1 MTKLW
6 QLWLVFSR
14 LGLTSFGGPSA
25 HIGFF
30 RDEFVTR
37 RKWLSDDE
45 FAQDNAL
52 CQIMPGPAS
61 SQLGMLIGARY
72 AGLLGSIVAWLA
84 FTTPSALLML
94 LAINGS
100 TWLAD
105 YPTVIQG
112 LLIGAASVVAHA
124 IWGMA
129 RNFCVDT
136 PRQLLAFITA
146 VVLLMFPLAWIQLVV
161 LLIAGV
167 IGAFVLTTTPMIPTR
182 PHTIISQTSGI
193 ILLATFGLLLAISL
207 VVQTP
212 LSWLY
217 QTGALVFGGG
227 HVVLPM
233 LQQRF
238 VGVELISTTQLI
250 SGYALAQI
258 VPGPLFAFSAFVA
271 GISYAGSWWWGC
283 AGILAIFLPGWLLII
298 GIQPWWQ
305 QLIQQHVYIH
315 RGLLGIQAAVV
326 GLLGATLWDPL
337 MAHALH
343 TPIDVAIWIT
353 GFAALHVL
361 RLPAWSIALVCA
373 VIGTIRGFI

>member
-1 MTKLW
+1 MHKVW

-37 RKWLSDDE
+37 RHWLSDEE

-61 SQLGMLIGARY
+61 SQLGMLIGARQ

-100 TWLAD
+100 TWLNE
-105 YPTVIQG
+105 YPTIIQG

-129 RNFCVDT
+129 KSFCVDR
-136 PRQLLAFITA
+136 PRQLLAFGTA
-146 VVLLMFPLAWIQLVV
+146 IILLLFPFPWLQLVV
-161 LLIAGV
+161 LVGAGLL
-167 IGAFVLTTTPMIPTR
+167 GALTLTTAAPVVMRQPA
-182 PHTIISQTSGI
+182 IISRTGGG
-193 ILLATFGLLLAISL
+193 ILLVVFALLLTVSL
-207 VVQTP
+207 VTSTP

-238 VGVELISTTQLI
+238 VGMELISNDQLI
-250 SGYALAQI
+250 SGYAIAQI
-258 VPGPLFAFSAFVA
+258 LPGPLFAFSAFVA
-271 GISYAGSWWWGC
+271 GISAAGSWWWGI
-283 AGILAIFLPGWLLII
+283 AGLVAIFLPGWLLIM

-305 QLIQQHVYIH
+305 QLTQHVSVY
-315 RGLLGIQAAVV
+315 RALLSIQAAVV

-337 MAHALH
+337 MRHALLSSV
-343 TPIDVAIWIT
+343 DVALWVG
-353 GFAALHVL
+353 GFTALQVL
-361 RLPAWSIALVCA
+361 KLPAWHVALACA
-373 VIGTIRGFI
+373 VIGAARGLL

>member
-1 MTKLW
+1 MSKLW
-6 QLWLVFSR
+6 QLWLIFSR

-37 RKWLSDDE
+37 RQWLSDDE

-61 SQLGMLIGARY
+61 SQLGMLIGAHH
-72 AGLLGSIVAWLA
+72 AGVIGSIVAWLA

-100 TWLAD
+100 TWLAG

-129 RNFCVDT
+129 KSFCVDK
-136 PRQLLAFITA
+136 PRQLLAFVTTI
-146 VVLLMFPLAWIQLVV
+146 VLLLFPLAWIQLVV
-161 LLIAGV
+161 LLVAGIV
-167 IGAFVLTTTPMIPTR
+167 GAFVLTTTPINPTR
-182 PHTIISQTSGI
+182 QHIVVSRTGGI
-193 ILLATFGLLLAISL
+193 VLLATFGLLLAVSL
-207 VVQTP
+207 VVNTP

-238 VGVELISTTQLI
+238 VSMDLISNNQLI
-250 SGYALAQI
+250 SGYAIAQI

-271 GISYAGSWWWGC
+271 GVSYAGSWWWGI
-283 AGILAIFLPGWLLII
+283 AGLVVIFVPGWLLII

-305 QLIQQHVYIH
+305 QLTQHVSVY
-315 RGLLGIQAAVV
+315 RALLGIQAAVV
-326 GLLGATLWDPL
+326 GLLGATLWNPL
-337 MAHALH
+337 MQHALLV
-343 TPIDVAIWIT
+343 PLDVALWVA
-353 GFAALHVL
+353 GFAALQVL
-361 RLPAWSIALVCA
+361 KLPAWHIALACA
-373 VIGTIRGFI
+373 IIGAVRGML

>member
-1 MTKLW
+1 MRKLW
-6 QLWLVFSR
+6 HLWLIFSR

-37 RKWLSDDE
+37 RHWLSDDE

-61 SQLGMLIGARY
+61 SQLGMLIGARQ

-100 TWLAD
+100 TWLNN
-105 YPTVIQG
+105 YPTVIHG

-129 RNFCVDT
+129 KSFCVDR
-136 PRQLLAFITA
+136 PRQLLAFGTA
-146 VVLLMFPLAWIQLVV
+146 
-161 LLIAGV
+161 
-167 IGAFVLTTTPMIPTR
+167 
-182 PHTIISQTSGI
+182 I
-193 ILLATFGLLLAISL
+193 ILLLFPFPWLQLAVLLGAGLTGAFTLTTASPVATRQPAVISRTGGGVLLVVFAILLTVSL
-207 VVQTP
+207 VTSTS

-238 VGVELISTTQLI
+238 VGMGIISNDQLI
-250 SGYALAQI
+250 SGYAIAQI
-258 VPGPLFAFSAFVA
+258 LPGPLFAFSAFVA
-271 GISYAGSWWWGC
+271 GISAAGSWWWGI
-283 AGILAIFLPGWLLII
+283 AGLVAIFLPGWLLII

-305 QLIQQHVYIH
+305 QLTQHVSVY
-315 RGLLGIQAAVV
+315 RALLGIQAAVV

-337 MAHALH
+337 MRHALLLP
-343 TPIDVAIWIT
+343 TDVALWVA

-361 RLPAWSIALVCA
+361 KLPAWHIALACA
-373 VIGTIRGFI
+373 LIGAARSLI

>member
-6 QLWLVFSR
+6 QLWLIFSR

-25 HIGFF
+25 HIGYF

-37 RKWLSDDE
+37 RRWLSDDE

-61 SQLGMLIGARY
+61 SQLGMLIGARQ

-100 TWLAD
+100 TWLD
-105 YPTVIQG
+105 GYPTVIQG

-129 RNFCVDT
+129 KSFCVDR
-136 PRQLLAFITA
+136 PRQLLAFGTTI
-146 VVLLMFPLAWIQLVV
+146 VLLLFPLPWLQLIV
-161 LLIAGV
+161 LLGAGL
-167 IGAFVLTTTPMIPTR
+167 IGAFTLTTASPTATR
-182 PHTIISQTSGI
+182 QHAVVSRTGGI
-193 ILLATFGLLLAISL
+193 ILLVTFGLLLVISL
-207 VVQTP
+207 IVSTS

-238 VGVELISTTQLI
+238 VGMELISNDQLI
-250 SGYALAQI
+250 SGYAIAQI
-258 VPGPLFAFSAFVA
+258 LPGPLFAFSAFVA
-271 GISYAGSWWWGC
+271 GVSAAGSWWWGI
-283 AGILAIFLPGWLLII
+283 AGLVAIFLPGWLLII

-305 QLIQQHVYIH
+305 QLTQYVAIY
-315 RGLLGIQAAVV
+315 RALLGIQAAVV
-326 GLLGATLWDPL
+326 GLLGATLWNPLMRHALVDPL
-337 MAHALH
+337 
-343 TPIDVAIWIT
+343 DVALWVG
-353 GFAALHVL
+353 GFAALQVL
-361 RLPAWSIALVCA
+361 KLPAWHVALAGAFIGIA
-373 VIGTIRGFI
+373 RGFA

>member
-1 MTKLW
+1 MHKLW
-6 QLWLVFSR
+6 QLWLIFSR

-37 RKWLSDDE
+37 RRWLSDDE

-61 SQLGMLIGARY
+61 SQLGMLIGARQ

-100 TWLAD
+100 AWLNA

-129 RNFCVDT
+129 KSFCVDR
-136 PRQLLAFITA
+136 PRQLLAFGTA
-146 VVLLMFPLAWIQLVV
+146 ILLLLFPLPWLQLII
-161 LLIAGV
+161 LLGTGL
-167 IGAFVLTTTPMIPTR
+167 IGAFTLTTASPVATR
-182 PHTIISQTSGI
+182 QPAVISRTGGSVLLVVFA
-193 ILLATFGLLLAISL
+193 ILLTVSL
-207 VVQTP
+207 VTNTP
-212 LSWLY
+212 ISWLY

-238 VGVELISTTQLI
+238 VGMELISNDQLI
-250 SGYALAQI
+250 SGYAMAQ
-258 VPGPLFAFSAFVA
+258 VLPGPLFAFSAFVA
-271 GISYAGSWWWGC
+271 GVSAAGSWWWGI
-283 AGILAIFLPGWLLII
+283 AGLVAIFLPGWLLII

-305 QLIQQHVYIH
+305 QLTQHVWVY
-315 RGLLGIQAAVV
+315 RALLGIQAAVV

-337 MAHALH
+337 MRHALLS
-343 TPIDVAIWIT
+343 PIDVALWVG
-353 GFAALHVL
+353 GFAALQVL
-361 RLPAWSIALVCA
+361 KLPAWHVALACA
-373 VIGTIRGFI
+373 LIGAARSLL

>member
-6 QLWLVFSR
+6 QLWLIFSR

-37 RKWLSDDE
+37 RGWLSDDE

-52 CQIMPGPAS
+52 CQIMPGPSS
-61 SQLGMLIGARY
+61 SQLGMLIGARHS
-72 AGLLGSIVAWLA
+72 GISGSIVAWLA

-105 YPTVIQG
+105 YPTIIQG

-129 RNFCVDT
+129 KSFCVDQ
-136 PRQLLAFITA
+136 PRQLLAFATA
-146 VVLLMFPLAWIQLVV
+146 IILLLFPLAWLQLVV
-161 LLIAGV
+161 LLTAGV
-167 IGAFVLTTTPMIPTR
+167 IGVFALTTTPTSPTR
-182 PHTIISQTSGI
+182 QHAVISRSGG
-193 ILLATFGLLLAISL
+193 ILLLAAFALLLAISL
-207 VVQTP
+207 VVRTP

-238 VGVELISTTQLI
+238 VSEQLLTNDQLI
-250 SGYALAQI
+250 SGYAIAQI
-258 VPGPLFAFSAFVA
+258 LPGPLFAFSAFVA
-271 GISYAGSWWWGC
+271 GVSYAGSWWWGVV
-283 AGILAIFLPGWLLII
+283 GLVAIFVPGWLLII
-298 GIQPWWQ
+298 GIQPWWHQ
-305 QLIQQHVYIH
+305 VTQHASIY
-315 RGLLGIQAAVV
+315 RALLGIQAAVV

-337 MAHALH
+337 MRHALL
-343 TPIDVAIWIT
+343 TPADVALWVA
-353 GFAALHVL
+353 GFAALQAL
-361 RLPAWSIALVCA
+361 KLPAWHVALACA
-373 VIGTIRGFI
+373 VIGAV

>member
-1 MTKLW
+1 MHKLW
-6 QLWLVFSR
+6 QIWLVFSR

-37 RKWLSDDE
+37 RRWLSDDE
-45 FAQDNAL
+45 FAHDNAL

-61 SQLGMLIGARY
+61 SQLGMLIGARQ
-72 AGLLGSIVAWLA
+72 AGLIGSVVAWLA

-100 TWLAD
+100 TWIAD
-105 YPTVIQG
+105 YPTIIHG

-129 RNFCVDT
+129 KSFCVDK
-136 PRQLLAFITA
+136 PLQLLAFGTA
-146 VVLLMFPLAWIQLVV
+146 MLLLTFPFPWLQLVV
-161 LLIAGV
+161 LLGAGV
-167 IGAFVLTTTPMIPTR
+167 IGAYTLTSVSPTVTR
-182 PHTIISQTSGI
+182 HTIVISRSTGI
-193 ILLATFGLLLAISL
+193 ALLATFVLML
-207 VVQTP
+207 VVSLAMNTP
-212 LSWLY
+212 LGWLY

-238 VGVELISTTQLI
+238 VGMGLISNDQLI
-250 SGYALAQI
+250 SGYAIAQI
-258 VPGPLFAFSAFVA
+258 LPGPLFAFSAFVA
-271 GISYAGSWWWGC
+271 GVSAAGSWWWGI
-283 AGILAIFLPGWLLII
+283 AGVVAIFLPGWLLII

-305 QLIQQHVYIH
+305 QLTHHPAIY
-315 RGLLGIQAAVV
+315 RALLGIQAAVV

-337 MAHALH
+337 MRHALLS
-343 TPIDVAIWIT
+343 PLDVALWVG
-353 GFAALHVL
+353 GFMLLHVL
-361 RLPAWSIALVCA
+361 KLPAWHVALACA
-373 VIGTIRGFI
+373 IIGAGRGLL

>member
-1 MTKLW
+1 MTRLW
-6 QLWLVFSR
+6 QLWLIFSR

-37 RKWLSDDE
+37 RRWLSDEE

-72 AGLLGSIVAWLA
+72 AGIVGSIVAWLA

-94 LAINGS
+94 MAINGS
-100 TWLAD
+100 TWLAN
-105 YPTVIQG
+105 YPTVIHG

-129 RNFCVDT
+129 KSFCVDK
-136 PRQLLAFITA
+136 PRQLLAFATA
-146 VVLLMFPLAWIQLVV
+146 IVLLLFPLAWLQLVI
-161 LLIAGV
+161 LLAAGIV
-167 IGAFVLTTTPMIPTR
+167 GAFTLTATPINPTR
-182 PHTIISQTSGI
+182 QHGGVSRTGGI
-193 ILLATFGLLLAISL
+193 VLLATFGLLLVISL
-207 VVQTP
+207 VVHTP

-238 VGVELISTTQLI
+238 VGMELISNDQLI
-250 SGYALAQI
+250 SGYAIAQI
-258 VPGPLFAFSAFVA
+258 LPGPLFAFSAFVA
-271 GISYAGSWWWGC
+271 GISYAESWWWGI
-283 AGILAIFLPGWLLII
+283 AGLVAIFVPGWLLII

-305 QLIQQHVYIH
+305 QLTQHVSVY
-315 RGLLGIQAAVV
+315 RALLGIQAAVV

-337 MAHALH
+337 MQHALRV
-343 TPIDVAIWIT
+343 PLDVALWVA
-353 GFAALHVL
+353 GFAALQVL
-361 RLPAWSIALVCA
+361 KLPAWHIALACA
-373 VIGTIRGFI
+373 IIGAVRGIM

>member
-1 MTKLW
+1 MHNLW
-6 QLWLVFSR
+6 QLWLIFSR

-37 RKWLSDDE
+37 RCWLSDDE

-61 SQLGMLIGARY
+61 SQLGMLIGARQ

-100 TWLAD
+100 TWLAG

-129 RNFCVDT
+129 KSFCVDR
-136 PRQLLAFITA
+136 PRQLLAFGTTI
-146 VVLLMFPLAWIQLVV
+146 VLLLFPLPWLQLVV
-161 LLIAGV
+161 LLGAGL
-167 IGAFVLTTTPMIPTR
+167 IGAFTLTTLSPTSTR
-182 PHTIISQTSGI
+182 QHAVVSHIGGV
-193 ILLATFGLLLAISL
+193 ILLVVFAVLLIVSL
-207 VVQTP
+207 VISTP

-238 VGVELISTTQLI
+238 VGMELISNDQLI
-250 SGYALAQI
+250 SGYAIAQI
-258 VPGPLFAFSAFVA
+258 LPGPLFAFSAFVA
-271 GISYAGSWWWGC
+271 GVSAAGSWWWGI
-283 AGILAIFLPGWLLII
+283 AGLVAIFLPGWLLII

-305 QLIQQHVYIH
+305 LLTQHVAIY
-315 RGLLGIQAAVV
+315 RALLGIQAAVV

-337 MAHALH
+337 MRHALVD
-343 TPIDVAIWIT
+343 PLDVALWVA
-353 GFAALHVL
+353 GFAALQVL
-361 RLPAWSIALVCA
+361 KLPAWHVALA
-373 VIGTIRGFI
+373 GALIGVARGLL

>member
-1 MTKLW
+1 MTRLW
-6 QLWLVFSR
+6 QLWLIFSR

-61 SQLGMLIGARY
+61 SQLGMLIGARH
-72 AGLLGSIVAWLA
+72 AGIIGSIVAWLA

-100 TWLAD
+100 TWLAE
-105 YPTVIQG
+105 YPTIIQG

-129 RNFCVDT
+129 KSFCIDT
-136 PRQLLAFITA
+136 PRQLLAFATA
-146 VVLLMFPLAWIQLVV
+146 IILLLFPIAWLQLVV
-161 LLIAGV
+161 LLVAGG
-167 IGAFVLTTTPMIPTR
+167 IGAYTLTTTPTSPTR
-182 PHTIISQTSGI
+182 QHTVVSKRGGI
-193 ILLATFGLLLAISL
+193 ILLATFALLLASSL
-207 VVQTP
+207 VVHTP
-212 LSWLY
+212 ISWLY

-238 VGVELISTTQLI
+238 VGMELISNDQLI
-250 SGYALAQI
+250 SGYAIAQI
-258 VPGPLFAFSAFVA
+258 LPGPLFAFSAFVA
-271 GISYAGSWWWGC
+271 GISYAGSWWWGI
-283 AGILAIFLPGWLLII
+283 AGLVAIFVPGWLLII

-305 QLIQQHVYIH
+305 QLTQHPAIY

-337 MAHALH
+337 MQHALIV
-343 TPIDVAIWIT
+343 PLDVALWVA
-353 GFAALHVL
+353 GFAALQVL
-361 RLPAWSIALVCA
+361 KLPAWQVAIACA
-373 VIGTIRGFI
+373 LIGAVRSMM

>member
-6 QLWLVFSR
+6 QLWLIFSR

-37 RKWLSDDE
+37 RRWLSDDE

-61 SQLGMLIGARY
+61 SQLGMLIGARH
-72 AGLLGSIVAWLA
+72 AGIMGSIVAWLA

-94 LAINGS
+94 MAINGS
-100 TWLAD
+100 TWLTN

-129 RNFCVDT
+129 KSFCVDK
-136 PRQLLAFITA
+136 PRQLLAFATA
-146 VVLLMFPLAWIQLVV
+146 IILLLFPIAWLQLVV
-161 LLIAGV
+161 LLSAGV
-167 IGAFVLTTTPMIPTR
+167 IGALTLTTAPARDT
-182 PHTIISQTSGI
+182 SQHAVVSRTAGI
-193 ILLATFGLLLAISL
+193 VLLTTFGVLLAISL
-207 VVQTP
+207 VVSTP
-212 LSWLY
+212 ISWLY

-238 VGVELISTTQLI
+238 VGMELISNDQLI
-250 SGYALAQI
+250 SGYAIAQI
-258 VPGPLFAFSAFVA
+258 LPGPLFAFSAFVA
-271 GISYAGSWWWGC
+271 GISYAGSWWWGI
-283 AGILAIFLPGWLLII
+283 AGLIAIFVPGWLLII

-305 QLIQQHVYIH
+305 QLTQHAAVY
-315 RGLLGIQAAVV
+315 RCLLGVQAAVV

-337 MAHALH
+337 MQHALQV
-343 TPIDVAIWIT
+343 PLDVALWVA
-353 GFAALHVL
+353 GFAALQVL
-361 RLPAWSIALVCA
+361 KLPAWHIALACA
-373 VIGTIRGFI
+373 IIGAVRGMM

>member
-6 QLWLVFSR
+6 QLWLIFSR

-72 AGLLGSIVAWLA
+72 AGLVGSIVAWLA

-129 RNFCVDT
+129 KSFCVDR
-136 PRQLLAFITA
+136 PRQLLAFATA
-146 VVLLMFPLAWIQLVV
+146 IILLLFPVAWIQLGVLLVAGAIGAFTITTIPSTPASNHSVVSRIGGVV
-161 LLIAGV
+161 LL
-167 IGAFVLTTTPMIPTR
+167 T
-182 PHTIISQTSGI
+182 
-193 ILLATFGLLLAISL
+193 TFGVLLAISL
-207 VVQTP
+207 VLSTP

-238 VGVELISTTQLI
+238 VGMELISNDQLI
-250 SGYALAQI
+250 SGYAIAQI

-271 GISYAGSWWWGC
+271 GVSYAGSWWWGI
-283 AGILAIFLPGWLLII
+283 AGLVVIFVPGWLLII

-305 QLIQQHVYIH
+305 QLTRHASMYRALQGV
-315 RGLLGIQAAVV
+315 QAAVV

-337 MAHALH
+337 MRHALI
-343 TPIDVAIWIT
+343 TPIDVALWVA
-353 GFAALHVL
+353 GFAALQVL
-361 RLPAWSIALVCA
+361 KLPAWHIAIACA
-373 VIGTIRGFI
+373 LIGFVRSMM

>member
-1 MTKLW
+1 MHKLW

-37 RKWLSDDE
+37 RRWISDDE

-61 SQLGMLIGARY
+61 SQLGMLIGARQ
-72 AGLLGSIVAWLA
+72 AGLLGSIIAWLA

-94 LAINGS
+94 FAINGS
-100 TWLAD
+100 TWLAN
-105 YPTVIQG
+105 YPTVIHG
-112 LLIGAASVVAHA
+112 LLISAASVVAHA

-129 RNFCVDT
+129 KSFCVDR
-136 PRQLLAFITA
+136 PRQLLAFTTA
-146 VVLLMFPLAWIQLVV
+146 MVLLILPLAWLQLVI
-161 LLIAGV
+161 LLGAGLV
-167 IGAFVLTTTPMIPTR
+167 GAYTLTTITPSVTHQPAIVSRM
-182 PHTIISQTSGI
+182 SGI
-193 ILLATFGLLLAISL
+193 IMLVTFGLLLGGSL
-207 VVQTP
+207 MTSTS

-238 VGVELISTTQLI
+238 VGMELISNDQLI
-250 SGYALAQI
+250 SGYAVAQI
-258 VPGPLFAFSAFVA
+258 LPGPLFAFSAFVA
-271 GISYAGSWWWGC
+271 GISAAGSWWWGI
-283 AGILAIFLPGWLLII
+283 AGLVAIFLPGWLLII

-305 QLIQQHVYIH
+305 QLTQHVAIY
-315 RGLLGIQAAVV
+315 RALLGVQAAVV

-337 MAHALH
+337 MRHALVE
-343 TPIDVAIWIT
+343 PLDVALWIG
-353 GFAALHVL
+353 GFAALQVL
-361 RLPAWSIALVCA
+361 KLPAWHIALA
-373 VIGTIRGFI
+373 GALIGIARGFV

>member
-6 QLWLVFSR
+6 QLWLIFSR

-61 SQLGMLIGARY
+61 SQLGMLIGARH
-72 AGLLGSIVAWLA
+72 AGIIGSIVAWLA
-84 FTTPSALLML
+84 FTTPSALVML

-100 TWLAD
+100 TWLAE
-105 YPTVIQG
+105 YQTIIQG

-129 RNFCVDT
+129 KSFCIDK
-136 PRQLLAFITA
+136 PRQLLAFATA
-146 VVLLMFPLAWIQLVV
+146 IILLLFPIAWLQLVV
-161 LLIAGV
+161 LLVAGG
-167 IGAFVLTTTPMIPTR
+167 IGAFTLTTTPTSPTR
-182 PHTIISQTSGI
+182 QHAIVSKRGGI
-193 ILLATFGLLLAISL
+193 ILLAAFGLLLTISL
-207 VVQTP
+207 VVSTP
-212 LSWLY
+212 ISWLY

-238 VGVELISTTQLI
+238 VGMELISNDQLI
-250 SGYALAQI
+250 SGYAIAQI
-258 VPGPLFAFSAFVA
+258 LPGPLFAFSAFVA
-271 GISYAGSWWWGC
+271 GISYAGSWWWGI
-283 AGILAIFLPGWLLII
+283 AGLVAIFVPGWLLII

-305 QLIQQHVYIH
+305 QLTQHPAIY
-315 RGLLGIQAAVV
+315 RSLLGIQAAVV

-337 MAHALH
+337 MQHALIV
-343 TPIDVAIWIT
+343 PLDVALWVA
-353 GFAALHVL
+353 GFATLQVL
-361 RLPAWSIALVCA
+361 KLPAWQVAIACALIGAVRSIM
-373 VIGTIRGFI
+373 

>member
-6 QLWLVFSR
+6 QLWLIFSR

-37 RKWLSDDE
+37 RRWLSDDE

-61 SQLGMLIGARY
+61 SQLGMLIGARH
-72 AGLLGSIVAWLA
+72 AGVVGSIVAWLA

-94 LAINGS
+94 MAINGS
-100 TWLAD
+100 TWLAT
-105 YPTVIQG
+105 YPTVIHG
-112 LLIGAASVVAHA
+112 LLIGATSVVAHA

-129 RNFCVDT
+129 RSFCVDK
-136 PRQLLAFITA
+136 PRQLLAFATA
-146 VVLLMFPLAWIQLVV
+146 IVLLLFPLAWIQLVV
-161 LLIAGV
+161 LVAAGI
-167 IGAFVLTTTPMIPTR
+167 IGAFVLTTTPINPTR
-182 PHTIISQTSGI
+182 QHAVVSKTGGI
-193 ILLATFGLLLAISL
+193 VLLAAFGLLLAISL
-207 VVQTP
+207 VMRTP

-238 VGVELISTTQLI
+238 VGMDLISNDQLI
-250 SGYALAQI
+250 SGYAIAQI
-258 VPGPLFAFSAFVA
+258 LPGPLFAFSAFVA
-271 GISYAGSWWWGC
+271 GVSYAESWWWGI
-283 AGILAIFLPGWLLII
+283 AGLVAIFVPGWLLII

-305 QLIQQHVYIH
+305 QLTQHVSVY

-337 MAHALH
+337 MQHALQV
-343 TPIDVAIWIT
+343 PLDVALWVA
-353 GFAALHVL
+353 GFAALQVL
-361 RLPAWSIALVCA
+361 KLPAWHIALACA
-373 VIGTIRGFI
+373 IIGAVRGIM